1 MTKTTTD
8 MQERNIIN
16 GTASVLL
23 TPLADF
29 YTSLAPYFVLAI
41 VLIVVDARFGI
52 EAAVRRGEK
61 IRRSRML
68 RRSINKLVDYIC
80 WVTGM
85 FGRVFGEVLGIPLL
99 SVILLIIIYGI
110 EITSCFN
117 NYFEAHGIAKRV
129 NLFRLIGR
137 GKVDLADVVEETSD
151 NEKPKNEKQ

>member
-52 EAAVRRGEK
+52 EAAVRRGET
-61 IRRSRML
+61 IRRSRMV

-80 WVTGM
+80 WVT
-85 FGRVFGEVLGIPLL
+85 
-99 SVILLIIIYGI
+99 
-110 EITSCFN
+110 
-117 NYFEAHGIAKRV
+117 
-129 NLFRLIGR
+129 
-137 GKVDLADVVEETSD
+137 LA
-151 NEKPKNEKQ
+151 N

>member
-1 MTKTTTD
+1 MTKTTD

-80 WVTGM
+80 WVTLAGM
-85 FGRVFGEVLGIPLL
+85 FGRVFGDVLGLPLL
-99 SVILLIIIYGI
+99 SVILLIIVYGI

-117 NYFEAHGIAKRV
+117 NYFEAHGISKRV
-129 NLFRLIGR
+129 NIFRLFSKGSAN
-137 GKVDLADVVEETSD
+137 LADVVED
-151 NEKPKNEKQ
+151 KPKEE